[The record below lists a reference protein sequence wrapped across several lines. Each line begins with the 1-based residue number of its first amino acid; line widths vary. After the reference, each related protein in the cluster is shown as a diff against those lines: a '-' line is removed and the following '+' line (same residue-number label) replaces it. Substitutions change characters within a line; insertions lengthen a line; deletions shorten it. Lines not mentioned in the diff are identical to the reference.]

1 VSDENA
7 EALPLVTIV
16 TPSFNQGRF
25 IRETIESVLTQD
37 YPNIEYIVVDA
48 ASTDET
54 AAVVRG
60 YAGRLTFISE
70 PDRGQS
76 HAINKGFARARGS
89 IVAWLNSD
97 DVFLPG
103 AVSAAV
109 KAFQEHPQVGVV
121 YGEGYQIAEDG
132 TIIQR
137 FPFTQHF
144 DRWKLIYAS
153 DYILQQTVFFRKTA
167 LDAVGPLR
175 EDLHYVMDWEI
186 LNRLALRFDF
196 KQLPDFMG
204 SLREY
209 GTAKTFAGGAVR
221 AREIAAMLKPYTGT
235 LFSPGYLIYGFS
247 TYERLA
253 AAWFERWPAWLQAPA
268 RLLRRISTKFCHS
281 VVNYAMRRGQAW
293 YRDGWMAPKVHVM
306 LSRGTGEAVLRGR
319 VPGNIAGL
327 ERQQVTVRHHG
338 RTIARADIQ
347 PGDFELRFTIAGDPN
362 VAPVLAIEASQGFVF
377 SKVNDSTDKRRLSL
391 LLHSVEW
398 ARPTEE
404 RNA

>member
-1 VSDENA
+1 MSTESA

-54 AAVVRG
+54 ADVVRG

-132 TIIQR
+132 TIISR
-137 FPFTQHF
+137 FPYTQHF
-144 DRWKLIYAS
+144 DRWKLVHAS
-153 DYILQQTVFFRKTA
+153 DYILQQTVFFRKAA

-175 EDLHYVMDWEI
+175 EDLHFVMDWEI
-186 LNRLALRFDF
+186 LNRLALRYDF

-209 GTAKTFAGGAVR
+209 GAAKTFTGGAVR
-221 AREIAAMLKPYTGT
+221 AREISAMLKPYTGT
-235 LFSPGYLIYGFS
+235 ALSPGYLIYGFS
-247 TYERLA
+247 TYERIA
-253 AAWFERWPAWLQAPA
+253 AAWLDAWPAWLQAPA
-268 RLLRRISTKFCHS
+268 RFLRRISTKLCHS
-281 VVNYAMRRGQAW
+281 VVNYAMRRAQAW
-293 YRDGWMAPKVHVM
+293 HRDGWMAPRAHVM
-306 LSRGTGEAVLRGR
+306 LPQGAGEAVLRGR
-319 VPGNIAGL
+319 IPGNIAGL
-327 ERQQVTVRHHG
+327 ERQQVTVRYRG
-338 RTIARADIQ
+338 RVLARQEFA
-347 PGDFELRFTIAGDPN
+347 PGDFELRFFVGNEPN
-362 VAPVLAIEASQGFVF
+362 CAPVLRIEASQGFVF
-377 SKVNDSTDKRRLSL
+377 SKVKDSTDKRRLSL

-398 ARPTEE
+398 AQPIGE
-404 RNA
+404 RNV

>member
-1 VSDENA
+1 MSKKVE
-7 EALPLVTIV
+7 ELPLVTIV

-25 IRETIESVLTQD
+25 IRDTIESVLTQD

-54 AAVVRG
+54 ADVVRG

-97 DVFLPG
+97 DIFLPG

-109 KAFQEHPQVGVV
+109 DAFHAHPHVGVV

-132 TIIQR
+132 TIITR
-137 FPFTQHF
+137 FPYTQHF
-144 DRWKLIYAS
+144 DRWKLINAS
-153 DYILQQTVFFRKTA
+153 DYILQQTAFFRKAA

-186 LNRLALRFDF
+186 LNRLALRYDF

-204 SLREY
+204 SIREY

-221 AREIAAMLKPYTGT
+221 AREIRDMLRPYTGT
-235 LFSPGYLIYGFS
+235 SLSLGYLIYGFS

-253 AAWFERWPAWLQAPA
+253 AAWFDGWPTWLQPFA
-268 RLLRRISTKFCHS
+268 RLLRRVSTKLCHRI
-281 VVNYAMRRGQAW
+281 VNIAMHRGQAW
-293 YRDGWMAPKVHVM
+293 NRDGWMEPKACVM
-306 LSRGTGEAVLRGR
+306 LSQGSGEAVIRGR
-319 VPGNIAGL
+319 VPANIASSEKL
-327 ERQQVTVRHHG
+327 ELTVRHRG
-338 RTIARADIQ
+338 KVLDRRQ
-347 PGDFELRFTIAGDPN
+347 LSPGDFELRFFVDAEPN
-362 VAPVLAIEASQGFVF
+362 VAPVLVLEASQGLV
-377 SKVNDSTDKRRLSL
+377 SSSVKESTAERELSL

-398 ARPTEE
+398 ARPIGEPH
-404 RNA
+404 A